1 MKIYKR
7 VNHVAFDHVNNKG
20 TELQK
25 AIANIIEEYQ
35 SKGYQSEVQYSTCA
49 TNNTIVY
56 SALILG
62 YMEE

>member
-7 VNHVAFDHVNNKG
+7 VNHVAFDNVSNKD

-25 AIANIIEEYQ
+25 AIANNIDEHQ
-35 SKGYQSEVQYSTCA
+35 RNGCQSEVQYSTCA

-56 SALILG
+56 SALILR
-62 YMEE
+62 YTEE

>member
-7 VNHVAFDHVNNKG
+7 VNHVAFDHASNKN

-25 AIANIIEEYQ
+25 AIANIIDEHQ
-35 SKGYQSEVQYSTCA
+35 NNGLQSEVQYSTCA
-49 TNNTIVY
+49 TSNTIVY

-62 YMEE
+62 YTDE

>member
-1 MKIYKR
+1 MKVYKR

-35 SKGYQSEVQYSTCA
+35 SNGYQSEVQYSTCA
-49 TNNTIVY
+49 TNNTVIY
-56 SALILG
+56 SALILA
-62 YMEE
+62 YTEE

>member
-7 VNHVAFDHVNNKG
+7 VNHVAFDNVSNKD

-25 AIANIIEEYQ
+25 AIANNIDEHQ
-35 SKGYQSEVQYSTCA
+35 RNGYQSEVQYSTCA

-56 SALILG
+56 SALILR
-62 YMEE
+62 YTEE